1 MVGKQYLVVELH
13 SLCIVG
19 IGFSL
24 KRITGDGL
32 GTNLATKDAA
42 NNIIIL
48 QRSV

>member
-19 IGFSL
+19 VGFGL
-24 KRITGDGL
+24 KRIAGNGL
-32 GTNLATKDAA
+32 GTNLATKDAT